1 MSITDSELFEL
12 AGPGPFE
19 RGYDYYR
26 EGQVVDL
33 EIRSDGIVAYVSG
46 TDLYRV
52 SLRHDGVEINGSC
65 DCPASDG
72 IGFCKHCVAAA
83 LELRDQLADGALTAT
98 SQHDTGLE
106 TYLMRQDAKTLST
119 HLLQVLHRD
128 PVLYERLRQQAEL
141 AEGMQDAAL
150 LKKAI
155 TRVTPLQDVFGS
167 AKVRAYFRRLE
178 TVLEGILEIAD
189 QVPAEDLLKTAVH
202 GIKRLNKALERL
214 DDSGGYREHA
224 QARLRELHRN
234 ALRRIDWTPQR
245 RAKHLLEQALA
256 DPWDQYEATPFDYS
270 DALGEAGLSAFY
282 AIVEKRFV
290 GLPVPSKRASFE
302 DRMPFL
308 RLRGYLMMR
317 AREQD
322 DVDELIRLK
331 KLTASTGA
339 DFDNIAR
346 LYLQKGDPESASR
359 WLSKA
364 DELDKSDRRGRQAL
378 WASVHKALGD
388 WDAAIAAQE
397 AAFQRDASYEE
408 YKELMDLAW
417 QAGRTAEVRDAV
429 SEFLNSEDPA
439 ISWSDERRAW
449 TLARIQKDGLD
460 WAGLKETALA
470 RLRDSDRLLQAA
482 RWIVK
487 HSLADA
493 GPVYEKSDDAL
504 VAKKTNSSYR
514 AAVRALLEA
523 RPAFYAVSTSAFDKC
538 VSRLRETH
546 FRKRNFMAFLEEAI
560 GAV

>member
-359 WLSKA
+359 WLCLIEEAGKRYGH
-364 DELDKSDRRGRQAL
+364 LCTRRWVTGTRQL
-378 WASVHKALGD
+378 
-388 WDAAIAAQE
+388 
-397 AAFQRDASYEE
+397 
-408 YKELMDLAW
+408 
-417 QAGRTAEVRDAV
+417 
-429 SEFLNSEDPA
+429 
-439 ISWSDERRAW
+439 RR
-449 TLARIQKDGLD
+449 R
-460 WAGLKETALA
+460 
-470 RLRDSDRLLQAA
+470 RLRSSVMRAT
-482 RWIVK
+482 RNIKNSWISPGK
-487 HSLADA
+487 QGAPRKCAMQSRSFLIR
-493 GPVYEKSDDAL
+493 
-504 VAKKTNSSYR
+504 KTRRFHGVMS
-514 AAVRALLEA
+514 AVPGHWPE
-523 RPAFYAVSTSAFDKC
+523 
-538 VSRLRETH
+538 
-546 FRKRNFMAFLEEAI
+546 FRKTVWI
-560 GAV
+560 GRGSKKRRWRGFVIRIGCCRRLDGS